1 MAPGRYGQLQ
11 IDRFRHLSTQGWI
24 YFNCSY
30 VSSLLRPEVYRSL
43 GLEKEINTFFRLHSP
58 SVIATLRDAFPDLPE
73 EPEPRVVFLKL
84 RELRNS
90 W

>member
-1 MAPGRYGQLQ
+1 
-11 IDRFRHLSTQGWI
+11 LSDVRDQDPNAALIST
-24 YFNCSY
+24 
-30 VSSLLRPEVYRSL
+30 L

-58 SVIATLRDAFPDLPE
+58 SVIAKLRDAFPDLPE

-84 RELRNS
+84 RDLRNS